1 MLQSAKENHITEA
14 RKHFVC
20 AIFRT
25 EFTFGKILKPLNID
39 MQKVIEMHHH
49 NQFVYVINVMDGM
62 IQNIAEIDLAEKEKK
77 VAFSKN
83 EHRKG
88 VLK

>member
-1 MLQSAKENHITEA
+1 
-14 RKHFVC
+14 
-20 AIFRT
+20 
-25 EFTFGKILKPLNID
+25 
-39 MQKVIEMHHH
+39 
-49 NQFVYVINVMDGM
+49 MDGM

>member
-1 MLQSAKENHITEA
+1 MLLMLWM
-14 RKHFVC
+14 VC
-20 AIFRT
+20 LLST
-25 EFTFGKILKPLNID
+25 LP
-39 MQKVIEMHHH
+39 
-49 NQFVYVINVMDGM
+49 NQHRHM
-62 IQNIAEIDLAEKEKK
+62 IQNVAEIDLAEKEKK

>member
-25 EFTFGKILKPLNID
+25 EFTFGKILEPLNID

-62 IQNIAEIDLAEKEKK
+62 FVKYITQPAQTHDTKYSGN
-77 VAFSKN
+77 
-83 EHRKG
+83 
-88 VLK
+88 